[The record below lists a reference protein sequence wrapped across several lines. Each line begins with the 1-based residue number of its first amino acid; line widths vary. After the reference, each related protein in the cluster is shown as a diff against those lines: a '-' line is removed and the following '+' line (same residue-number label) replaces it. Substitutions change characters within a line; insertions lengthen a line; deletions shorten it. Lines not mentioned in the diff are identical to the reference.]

1 MTETALHT
9 NKSHHQQQRWG
20 PFTLIILAFIS
31 YLTIA
36 AIRTYRGMD
45 LLEKNNQHHHNLRS
59 DFFDQPRN
67 KNNLSRQS
75 LALRSSID
83 PFDPLWDERL
93 FSPLIQSFFPEQLE
107 DMDRMMW
114 MEPTFQIHEEKGSV
128 KLTTSI
134 PDIPLKDIDIEV
146 VDGRIIHIKGTKTTD
161 SSHVSFDRRF
171 SIGQKVDEAKLE
183 AKLTKDGVLE
193 VSAPEVLVDE
203 KEVVRKIPVT
213 LAEEL

>member
-1 MTETALHT
+1 
-9 NKSHHQQQRWG
+9 
-20 PFTLIILAFIS
+20 
-31 YLTIA
+31 
-36 AIRTYRGMD
+36 MD
-45 LLEKNNQHHHNLRS
+45 LLEKNTKHHNLRS

-67 KNNLSRQS
+67 NNNHNNLSRQS
-75 LALRSSID
+75 LALRSID

-93 FSPLIQSFFPEQLE
+93 FSPLIQSFFPEFE
-107 DMDRMMW
+107 DMDQMW
-114 MEPTFQIHEEKGSV
+114 MEPTFQIHEGNGSV

-134 PDIPLKDIDIEV
+134 PDIPLEDIDIEV

-183 AKLTKDGVLE
+183 AKLTRDGVLE

-203 KEVVRKIPVT
+203 KEAVRKIPVT